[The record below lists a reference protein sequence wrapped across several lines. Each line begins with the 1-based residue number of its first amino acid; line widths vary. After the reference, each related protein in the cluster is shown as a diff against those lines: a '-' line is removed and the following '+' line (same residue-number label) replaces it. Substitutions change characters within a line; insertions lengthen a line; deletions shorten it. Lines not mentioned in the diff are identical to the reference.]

1 MAYRSLSF
9 LTTPPLLTLA
19 LLAALLT
26 PSAAAA
32 AKELLPAEG
41 NLKIRVG
48 DDTRSPVV
56 FLIDKGIIYEGDR
69 KNEDAIRFN
78 FRGDLVREG
87 RERTGDHL
95 LRIRDNA
102 VVDAENNTV
111 FTVSNGK
118 LFGPDDRRTVL
129 YTVGGSK
136 LYKGDD
142 RRGEALYSWSGD
154 QWDNQQAALLFAVLI
169 ELKLISVE
177 AGVQP
182 TSAGTAEVLPGVDAV
197 ADPA

>member
-26 PSAAAA
+26 PSAAA